1 MYQTHYFIIYAVLC
15 AALIVWLAIV
25 LHNAGDVFLQDSF
38 PGRPDLTKAVARLL
52 DIGFYLV
59 SFGYVALTFQTYMP
73 LDKIGQVTEVLG
85 IKIGCFLLLL
95 GAMHFFNLL
104 LLAIFRRRGPAAT
117 ATAAS

>member
-1 MYQTHYFIIYAVLC
+1 
-15 AALIVWLAIV
+15 
-25 LHNAGDVFLQDSF
+25 
-38 PGRPDLTKAVARLL
+38 
-52 DIGFYLV
+52 
-59 SFGYVALTFQTYMP
+59 MP